1 MTELES
7 CLEKFQIE
15 VAPELVPQ
23 LDLYCQ
29 SLWAFNKKLNLTR
42 HDTYEKFVSRDLV
55 DTVEL
60 SKLIPENRSVLDIG
74 SGGGVPG
81 IPLAIL
87 RPDLAVTLCDST
99 GKKTLALD
107 QIAECL
113 KLEIEIYNSR
123 AEVLLEDF
131 RFDFSTARAVGPL
144 KKIATWLADVW
155 LNAGVLLAIKGPKW
169 KEEKAAADEAHLL
182 QKVDVSVAATYPT
195 PGTEWE
201 SVILAL
207 EAKRESDS

>member
-1 MTELES
+1 MTELET
-7 CLEKFQIE
+7 CLEKYNLN
-15 VAPELVPQ
+15 VAPQWVPQ
-23 LDLYCQ
+23 IDLYCQ

-55 DTVEL
+55 DTLEIA
-60 SKLIPENRSVLDIG
+60 KLIPENQSVLDIG

-99 GKKTLALD
+99 GKKTTALD
-107 QIAECL
+107 QIADCL

-123 AEVLLEDF
+123 AEILLEDF
-131 RFDFSTARAVGPL
+131 RYDYCTARAVGPL
-144 KKIATWLADVW
+144 KKIATWLTDVW
-155 LNAGVLLAIKGPKW
+155 LNVGTLLAIKGPKW
-169 KEEKAAADEAHLL
+169 QEEKAAADEAHLL
-182 QKVDVSVAATYPT
+182 QKVDVRVAATYPT

-201 SVILAL
+201 SVILEL
-207 EAKRESDS
+207 QAKQEEDE